1 MNAAFLFCQVNKNLK
16 IIIVKPGKAV
26 CGFFPGYVEF
36 PSQRLKCKKR
46 GGSLLHACFK
56 LTYHMRERLKV
67 PC

>member
-1 MNAAFLFCQVNKNLK
+1 MIAAFLFCQVNKNLK
-16 IIIVKPGKAV
+16 FIVKPGKAV
-26 CGFFPGYVEF
+26 FGFFLNMVNYP
-36 PSQRLKCKKR
+36 LHAKKCKKR